1 MINQYYCI
9 IFLQNEYCLI
19 SFFLSPSL
27 FSEHLIRHYKVDFK
41 NLLLFHDYLLRSNF
55 HGNLFWH
62 RKILSS
68 YFLLLNLSCIV
79 RFSQNMT
86 VLQLAV
92 ISLIL
97 LSLIVCQT
105 LHYDVDSLFLYYF
118 VQDMKCLNMSN
129 DKSIF
134 FNDLGCL
141 FLPTILGNLYYLIAC
156 LNIH

>member
-9 IFLQNEYCLI
+9 IFLQNEYRLI

-41 NLLLFHDYLLRSNF
+41 NLLFFHDYLLRSNF

-68 YFLLLNLSCIV
+68 YFLLLNLSRIV

-92 ISLIL
+92 ISLFFSLL
-97 LSLIVCQT
+97 LSVKLYPMMLIVSSFIILSRT
-105 LHYDVDSLFLYYF
+105 LNALICPLTKV
-118 VQDMKCLNMSN
+118 
-129 DKSIF
+129 F
-134 FNDLGCL
+134 FQ
-141 FLPTILGNLYYLIAC
+141 
-156 LNIH
+156 